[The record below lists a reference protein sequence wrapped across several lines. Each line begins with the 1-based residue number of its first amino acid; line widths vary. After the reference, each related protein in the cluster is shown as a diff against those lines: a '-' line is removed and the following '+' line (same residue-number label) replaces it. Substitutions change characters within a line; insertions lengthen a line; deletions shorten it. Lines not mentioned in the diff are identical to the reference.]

1 MVLLLYKVYINY
13 YYINKNIPIKVMN
26 IKILA
31 DIDFQTII
39 GESMAQTQ
47 TGAELLN
54 KYKSYLMV
62 NEASCALIN
71 SFVKEAVQHTYDNGV
86 NEALTT
92 VAEYINDNK
101 ASWALATAC
110 ESINA
115 NRSSYNYINR
125 NAAKQV
131 EKLLEMD
138 EQNVVKYVKNGALK
152 NVMFCEAFRNIAKQ
166 IFKETPMVEAQ
177 ADYVVKHPV
186 SFVESVG
193 DGLCFAIEGKIYKI
207 DDDKNITESTSNEV
221 SNTFR
226 TIATILESSNTT
238 IDGTSISVVAGNSIY
253 TISEAGKCEKCK
265 LDKPGSYEGDKVAV
279 KKDAT
284 LPNPDNS
291 DDSEA
296 SKKKGVK
303 ESFETVSQLRENN
316 RLVLMTANP
325 RFRNQLA
332 YLLEGI
338 ALIAENYDNIANMDN
353 VTVYESKNDRFLV
366 IEGSDKLYA
375 TLLASNRHPKWTINE
390 NAVDTLAFIK
400 AKTNMNISE
409 NYSELVKKHIETVS
423 ESQQESIKEE
433 LKNQTIQSYKER
445 IEMLTEKFK
454 NDPTKLAV
462 LSNIAQELMNIE
474 E

>member
-1 MVLLLYKVYINY
+1 
-13 YYINKNIPIKVMN
+13 MN

-31 DIDFQTII
+31 DIDFQSII

-71 SFVKEAVQHTYDNGV
+71 SFVKEAAQHTYDNGV
-86 NEALTT
+86 NEALKM
-92 VAEYINDNK
+92 VAEYINENK

-115 NRSSYNYINR
+115 DNRSYNYINR

-131 EKLLEMD
+131 EKLLEMNEAD
-138 EQNVVKYVKNGALK
+138 VVRYVKNGALK

-166 IFKETPMVEAQ
+166 IFKETPMVEAT
-177 ADYVVKHPV
+177 ADYTVKHPV
-186 SFVESVG
+186 SFVENVG

-207 DDDKNITESTSNEV
+207 DDDKNIVESTSNEV

-226 TIATILESSNTT
+226 VIATLLESSNTT
-238 IDGTSISVVAGNSIY
+238 IDGNSISIVAGNSVY

-265 LDKPGSYEGDKVAV
+265 LEKHGEYADGQKATKPAV
-279 KKDAT
+279 SKDAI
-284 LPNPDNS
+284 LPKSDNTE
-291 DDSEA
+291 DKEKD
-296 SKKKGVK
+296 KKKGVK
-303 ESFETVSQLRENN
+303 ESFDVAGLRENN

-325 RFRNQLA
+325 RYRNQLA
-332 YLLEGI
+332 GILEGI

-353 VTVYESKNDRFLV
+353 VSVYETKNDRFIV

-375 TLLASNRHPKWTINE
+375 SLIASRRHPAWTINE
-390 NAVDTLAFIK
+390 NAVDALSFIK
-400 AKTNMNISE
+400 SKTNVNISD
-409 NYSELVKKHIETVS
+409 NYTNLVQAHIEKVS
-423 ESQQESIKEE
+423 EAEQETIKQE
-433 LKNQTIQSYKER
+433 LHEQTVKTYKER
-445 IEMLTEKFK
+445 IEALTEKFK

-462 LSNIAQELMNIE
+462 LSNLAQELMNVE

>member
-1 MVLLLYKVYINY
+1 
-13 YYINKNIPIKVMN
+13 MN

-31 DIDFQTII
+31 DIDFQRII

-54 KYKSYLMV
+54 RYKSFLLV

-71 SFVKEAVQHTYDNGV
+71 NFVKDAAQHTYDNGV
-86 NEALTT
+86 NEALTE
-92 VAEYINDNK
+92 VAEYINENK
-101 ASWALATAC
+101 ASWALASAC
-110 ESINA
+110 ESINN

-166 IFKETPMVEAQ
+166 IFKETPMVEAT
-177 ADYVVKHPV
+177 AEYTKTTPV

-226 TIATILESSNTT
+226 VIATILESNCTE
-238 IDGTSISVVAGNSIY
+238 IDGHSINVKAGNATY
-253 TISEAGKCEKCK
+253 TISEENKVVREGKEMT
-265 LDKPGSYEGDKVAV
+265 A
-279 KKDAT
+279 
-284 LPNPDNS
+284 
-291 DDSEA
+291 SE
-296 SKKKGVK
+296 
-303 ESFETVSQLRENN
+303 LREHN

-325 RFRNQLA
+325 RHRAQLA
-332 YLLEGI
+332 GLLEGI
-338 ALIAENYDNIANMDN
+338 ALIAENYGHIANMDN
-353 VTVYESKNDRFLV
+353 VSIYQTKNDKFIV
-366 IEGSDKLYA
+366 IEGADKLYA
-375 TLLASNRHPKWTINE
+375 SLIASNRHPQWTINE
-390 NAVDTLAFIK
+390 NAVDALSFIK
-400 AKTNMNISE
+400 TKTNVNISE
-409 NYSELVKKHIETVS
+409 NYSEMVKNHIETVS
-423 ESQQESIKEE
+423 EKEQESIKQE
-433 LKNQTIQSYKER
+433 LHEQELQTYKER
-445 IEMLTEKFK
+445 IELLTEKFK

-462 LSNIAQELMNIE
+462 LSSLAQDLMNAE
-474 E
+474 A

>member
-1 MVLLLYKVYINY
+1 
-13 YYINKNIPIKVMN
+13 MN

-31 DIDFQTII
+31 DFDFQSII

-47 TGAELLN
+47 TGAEVLN
-54 KYKSYLMV
+54 KYKSYLLV

-71 SFVKEAVQHTYDNGV
+71 SFVKEAAAHIYDNGV
-86 NEALTT
+86 YETLNQVSEF
-92 VAEYINDNK
+92 INANK

-115 NRSSYNYINR
+115 NSSTYNYINR

-138 EQNVVKYVKNGALK
+138 EENVVRYVKNGALK

-166 IFKETPMVEAQ
+166 IFKENPMVEAM

-207 DDDKNITESTSNEV
+207 DDDKNITESTLNEV

-238 IDGTSISVVAGNSIY
+238 IDGHSISVKAGNAVY
-253 TISEAGKCEKCK
+253 TISEAGKCEKCTCK
-265 LDKPGSYEGDKVAV
+265 HGEYAGKKIDDV
-279 KKDAT
+279 KKDKT
-284 LPNPDNS
+284 VPDVKNS
-291 DDSEA
+291 DDKEVD
-296 SKKKGVK
+296 KKKGTKELK
-303 ESFETVSQLRENN
+303 ESFETVAALRENN

-325 RFRNQLA
+325 RFRNQFA
-332 YLLEGI
+332 ALLEGI
-338 ALIAENYDNIANMDN
+338 ALIAENYDHIANMDN
-353 VTVYESKNDRFLV
+353 VSVYETKNDRFVV
-366 IEGSDKLYA
+366 IEGGDRLYA
-375 TLLASNRHPKWTINE
+375 SLLASRRHPAWTINE
-390 NAVDTLAFIK
+390 NAVDALSFIK
-400 AKTNMNISE
+400 TKTNVNISE
-409 NYSELVKKHIETVS
+409 NYSELVKNHIEKVS
-423 ESQQESIKEE
+423 EIEKENIEKE
-433 LKNQTIQSYKER
+433 LHEQTVQSYKDR
-445 IEMLTEKFK
+445 IAALTEKFK

-462 LSNIAQELMNIE
+462 LSNIAQELNSAE
-474 E
+474 